1 MLGSAKERI
10 LASIFRVRCVPQE
23 PKSPLVKHGQVARY
37 NIVEFPSAL
46 TKDTGANYSLTFDE
60 RFYRRHNVSPLQ
72 ATLVCESYSLTKRHD
87 WRRSV
92 SGARIQILIAQPNP
106 STRNRKQK
114 CLTNS
119 A

>member
-1 MLGSAKERI
+1 MLASGKESI
-10 LASIFRVRCVPQE
+10 LDSIFRVRCVPQE

-72 ATLVCESYSLTKRHD
+72 ATLVCESYSLTKQHD
-87 WRRSV
+87 WTPLV
-92 SGARIQILIAQPNP
+92 SGATFQILIPQPNP
-106 STRNRKQK
+106 STPHPN
-114 CLTNS
+114 
-119 A
+119 